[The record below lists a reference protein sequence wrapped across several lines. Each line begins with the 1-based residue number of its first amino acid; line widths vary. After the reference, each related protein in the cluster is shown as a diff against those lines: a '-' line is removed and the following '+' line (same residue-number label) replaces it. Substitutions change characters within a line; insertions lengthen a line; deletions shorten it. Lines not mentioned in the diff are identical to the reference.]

1 MRKNYA
7 LHNQYLSLVVE
18 QQNQKVPIF
27 RYFGKRLAN
36 NQLESNLNLIDTGI
50 EQGSHDH
57 YVGLPIINNLDSGC
71 FAYRNLTVS
80 KTTGY
85 PLINLQCFDVV
96 QTDRKLKIKI

>member
-1 MRKNYA
+1 MSKIYA

-36 NQLESNLNLIDTGI
+36 NKLESNLNLIDTGI

-96 QTDRKLKIKI
+96 QTDQA